1 MNNPKILIVDNDIS
15 TVETIKAAF
24 ATETYSLDIAY
35 GGQEALEK
43 MRKEDGS
50 YDLLI
55 LDLMMPEVDGIQ
67 VLKKLMTE
75 DGKLKKIPVLVV
87 SALPVKSKAF
97 QESQEKFDELS
108 VVKGVIEKPFEIDE
122 LLAKTKVIVGE

>member
-97 QESQEKFDELS
+97 RESQEKFDELS
-108 VVKGVIEKPFEIDE
+108 VVKGVIEKPFELDE
-122 LLAKTKVIVGE
+122 LLAKTKAIVGE